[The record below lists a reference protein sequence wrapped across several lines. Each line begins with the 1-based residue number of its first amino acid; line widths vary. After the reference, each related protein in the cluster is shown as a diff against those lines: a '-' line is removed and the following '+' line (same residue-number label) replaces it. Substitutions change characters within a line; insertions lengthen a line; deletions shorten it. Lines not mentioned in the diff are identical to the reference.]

1 MESFQPSST
10 PVGLMLHVLM
20 DCVQGGRIVNV
31 PQSTTRNNLEHMA
44 MISVLWGL
52 LILIKCK
59 TATMHFAEQ
68 GQTNARAT

>member
-10 PVGLMLHVLM
+10 PVGLLLHVLR
-20 DCVQGGRIVNV
+20 DRVLKGYCEHT
-31 PQSTTRNNLEHMA
+31 PSTSRNNLEHMA
-44 MISVLWGL
+44 LISVLRGL

-59 TATMHFAEQ
+59 KATVHFAEQ